1 MGTESN
7 WLARRD
13 HSWHRRRDQIIGL
26 APAPTGPRKPG
37 LCPERHRWSA
47 PTARPTPAQGKALVR
62 RPKSASS
69 PEGATQTVGH
79 VAAFSEPV
87 SAVAIKGCFL
97 GRPLVCPFRAPLLF
111 VLGRTQGVA
120 QGVAEGER
128 QEQRH
133 RHGRAH
139 RRWVKPKPL
148 ICNSFLMN
156 ELGKI

>member
-1 MGTESN
+1 M
-7 WLARRD
+7 
-13 HSWHRRRDQIIGL
+13 
-26 APAPTGPRKPG
+26 
-37 LCPERHRWSA
+37 
-47 PTARPTPAQGKALVR
+47 
-62 RPKSASS
+62 
-69 PEGATQTVGH
+69 GH

-97 GRPLVCPFRAPLLF
+97 GRPLVRPLVRPFRAPLLF
-111 VLGRTQGVA
+111 VLGRT